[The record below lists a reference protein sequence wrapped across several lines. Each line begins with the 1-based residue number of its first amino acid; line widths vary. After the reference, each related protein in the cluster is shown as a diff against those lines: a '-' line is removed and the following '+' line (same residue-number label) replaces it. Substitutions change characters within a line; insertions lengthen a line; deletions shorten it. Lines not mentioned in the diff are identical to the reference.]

1 MNERIKKVTTVVKD
15 KWTGFSKAVKIMLIA
30 IPVAIVAII
39 IILAIISNNRGK
51 SVLFSGLTT
60 AEQGEIATAIAELGI
75 TDVNVSSN
83 GDITVP
89 ADRVDYLRMQL
100 AVQGYPKN
108 ATNYSIWN
116 DGLDLW
122 STDSDKREVARQ
134 QRETRIAATLA
145 QLSSVRSAT
154 VNLDVPP
161 VRDYVITEAKEVP
174 TCSVQL
180 KLVDGYK
187 LTNAEVRAI
196 YGLVAS
202 SVNNLTNDNISLTD
216 TLGFEYD
223 WISAEEEAAGLK
235 DASGTLVGKKRLAF
249 QKEVQ
254 ATLMANLES
263 MLTKMYGKN
272 HYAVNVSALLNF
284 DDKEIVDTK
293 YHPVDDEHNT
303 GVLDHW
309 VHVGE
314 GVDMES
320 VEGLVGVTPNG
331 DQSPNYPTFDGMED
345 GEKYFFVKDEY
356 QYDVSNTITKIKKD
370 GYSIDRL
377 SVGVAIDTTDITEG
391 ERQMIQEFI
400 ANAVGADLDF
410 VSVYATSFYI
420 QPGGSTVDSNNPN
433 GSLNIWTNPPDAYRN
448 ILLFV
453 VIALGIILIILIIAS
468 LGMSRSRKKK
478 IRRRQEQA
486 LAAAQAAA
494 ASDIYGGSERDTPQE
509 FDFNIASLTEEAGKE
524 SRETILKRE
533 IADFAKTSPDIVAS
547 IIKNM
552 LREEN

>member
-1 MNERIKKVTTVVKD
+1 MNERIKKITTVVKD

-30 IPVAIVAII
+30 IPVAIIAII

-60 AEQGEIATAIAELGI
+60 AEQGEIAAAITELGI
-75 TDVNVSSN
+75 TDVNVSAN
-83 GDITVP
+83 GEITVP
-89 ADRVDYLRMQL
+89 SDQVDYLRMQL
-100 AVQGYPKN
+100 AVQGFPKN

-116 DGLDLW
+116 DGVDLW
-122 STDSDKREVARQ
+122 STDSDKREVQRQ
-134 QRETRIAATLA
+134 QRETRIAATLT

-161 VRDYVITEAKEVP
+161 TREYVITEAKEVP
-174 TCSVQL
+174 SCSVQL
-180 KLVDGYK
+180 KLVDGYE

-196 YGLVAS
+196 YNLVAT
-202 SVNNLTNDNISLTD
+202 SVTNLTNENISITD
-216 TLGFEYD
+216 TLGREYD
-223 WISAEEEAAGLK
+223 WISAEEEAAGLQ
-235 DASGTLVGKKRLAF
+235 DASGTIIGQKRLKF
-249 QKEVQ
+249 QKDVQ
-254 ATLMANLES
+254 AALMANLES

-284 DDKEIVDTK
+284 DDKEIVDTE
-293 YHPVDDEHNT
+293 YHPVDENNT

-314 GVDMES
+314 GVDLENTD
-320 VEGLVGVTPNG
+320 GLVGVTPNG
-331 DQSPNYPTFDGMED
+331 DRSPDYPTLDGLED
-345 GEKYFFVKDEY
+345 GETYFYVKDEY

-377 SVGVAIDTTDITEG
+377 SVGVAIDSTDITEG

-400 ANAVGADLDF
+400 ANAVGADPVY
-410 VSVYATSFYI
+410 VSVYNTSFYI

-433 GSLNIWTNPPDAYRN
+433 GQLNIWTNPPDAYRN

-453 VIALGIILIILIIAS
+453 VIALGIILIILLIAS

-494 ASDIYGGSERDTPQE
+494 ASDIYGGSERDMPQE
-509 FDFNIASLTEEAGKE
+509 IDFNIASLTEEAGKE

-552 LREEN
+552 LREES

>member
-1 MNERIKKVTTVVKD
+1 MNERIKKITTVVKD

-30 IPVAIVAII
+30 IPVAIIAII

-60 AEQGEIATAIAELGI
+60 AEQGEIAAAITELGI
-75 TDVNVSSN
+75 TDVNVSAN
-83 GDITVP
+83 GEITVP
-89 ADRVDYLRMQL
+89 SDQVDYLRMQL
-100 AVQGYPKN
+100 AVQGFPKN

-116 DGLDLW
+116 DGVDLW
-122 STDSDKREVARQ
+122 STDSDKREVQRQ
-134 QRETRIAATLA
+134 QRETRIAATLT

-161 VRDYVITEAKEVP
+161 TRDYVITEAKEVP
-174 TCSVQL
+174 SCSVQL
-180 KLVDGYK
+180 KLVDGYE

-196 YGLVAS
+196 YNLVAT
-202 SVNNLTNDNISLTD
+202 SVTNLTNENISITD
-216 TLGFEYD
+216 TLGREYD
-223 WISAEEEAAGLK
+223 WISAEEEAAGLQ
-235 DASGTLVGKKRLAF
+235 DASGTIIGQKRLKF
-249 QKEVQ
+249 QKDVQ
-254 ATLMANLES
+254 AALMANLES

-284 DDKEIVDTK
+284 DDKEIVDTE
-293 YHPVDDEHNT
+293 YHPVDENNT

-314 GVDMES
+314 GVDLENTD
-320 VEGLVGVTPNG
+320 GLVGVTPNG
-331 DQSPNYPTFDGMED
+331 DRSPDYPTLDGLED
-345 GEKYFFVKDEY
+345 GETYFYVKDEY

-377 SVGVAIDTTDITEG
+377 SVGVAIDSTDITEG

-400 ANAVGADLDF
+400 ANAVGADPVY
-410 VSVYATSFYI
+410 VSVYNTSFYI

-433 GSLNIWTNPPDAYRN
+433 GQLNIWTNPPDAYRN

-453 VIALGIILIILIIAS
+453 VIALGIILIILLIAS

-494 ASDIYGGSERDTPQE
+494 ASDIYGGSERDMPQE
-509 FDFNIASLTEEAGKE
+509 IDFNIASLTEEAGKE

-552 LREEN
+552 LREES

>member
-1 MNERIKKVTTVVKD
+1 MNERVKKITTVVKD

-60 AEQGEIATAIAELGI
+60 TEQGEIAAAITELGV
-75 TDVNVSSN
+75 TDVNVNAN
-83 GDITVP
+83 GEITVP
-89 ADRVDYLRMQL
+89 SNQVDYLRMQL

-116 DGLDLW
+116 DGVDLW
-122 STDSDKREVARQ
+122 ATDSDKREVARQ
-134 QRETRIAATLA
+134 QRETRIAATLT

-154 VNLDVPP
+154 VNLDVPS

-180 KLVDGYK
+180 KLVDGYE

-196 YGLVAS
+196 YNLVAT
-202 SVNNLTNDNISLTD
+202 SVNNLTNDNISVTD
-216 TLGFEYD
+216 TLGREYD

-235 DASGTLVGKKRLAF
+235 DASGTLVGKKRLEF
-249 QKEVQ
+249 QKDVQ
-254 ATLMANLES
+254 AALMANLES

-284 DDKEIVDTK
+284 DDKEIVDTQ
-293 YHPVDDEHNT
+293 YHPVDENNT

-309 VHVGE
+309 VHIGE
-314 GVDMES
+314 GVDMEKTD
-320 VEGLVGVTPNG
+320 GLVGVTPNG
-331 DQSPNYPTFDGMED
+331 DRSPDYPTLDGLED
-345 GEKYFFVKDEY
+345 GETYFFVKDEY

-377 SVGVAIDTTDITEG
+377 SVGVAIDSTDITEG

-400 ANAVGADLDF
+400 ANAVGADLDY
-410 VSVYATSFYI
+410 VSVYNTSFYI

-453 VIALGIILIILIIAS
+453 VIALGIILIVLLIAS

-494 ASDIYGGSERDTPQE
+494 ASDIYGGSDRDMPQE
-509 FDFNIASLTEEAGKE
+509 IDFNIASLTEEAGKE

-552 LREEN
+552 LREES